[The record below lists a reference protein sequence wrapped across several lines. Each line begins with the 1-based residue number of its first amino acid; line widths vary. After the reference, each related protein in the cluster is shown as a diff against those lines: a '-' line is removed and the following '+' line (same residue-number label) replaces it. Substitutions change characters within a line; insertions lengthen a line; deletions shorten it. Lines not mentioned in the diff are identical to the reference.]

1 MRARGARKG
10 RLGGSPPAVDL
21 LPRTPADPPRID
33 DKTTSDRTDLASR
46 QPAPTQRFSCGSA
59 AFDFLNMST
68 EFLISPVVMD
78 GFCGFFAPH
87 FPTRH
92 AFPVTTEKFRTTL
105 RKMWCGQKDI
115 PDIAKW
121 CADHPQD

>member
-1 MRARGARKG
+1 VDSWTLLNSRPAAAG
-10 RLGGSPPAVDL
+10 R
-21 LPRTPADPPRID
+21 R
-33 DKTTSDRTDLASR
+33 LALNY
-46 QPAPTQRFSCGSA
+46 SA
-59 AFDFLNMST
+59 GIYNM
-68 EFLISPVVMD
+68 MD
-78 GFCGFFAPH
+78 GIAASAPAYRLPM
-87 FPTRH
+87 FRWWLAH